1 MVAKTITH
9 TQFLVVKR
17 IAPIWMRRTRGKGH
31 SIVLYKEL
39 PSIPTCAFPQPKGH
53 FAYVL
58 DVGLPLCLVCA
69 IPLCHDLAIHRLLDY
84 GVVVGE
90 GLFVVLRLFL
100 KLLLQRLQG
109 ARHHTSN
116 SPHQLVVLR
125 LALCLFTFH
134 IRLALEHLV
143 VRLLKKHSPHVSYS
157 IFNLLLVSIALGIV
171 LGYVLQFPIAL
182 SLSLVPQR
190 LIDEDMGATKFP

>member
-1 MVAKTITH
+1 MVS
-9 TQFLVVKR
+9 R
-17 IAPIWMRRTRGKGH
+17 APSH
-31 SIVLYKEL
+31 KEL
-39 PSIPTCAFPQPKGH
+39 PPIPPCAFPQTKGY

-69 IPLCHDLAIHRLLDY
+69 IPLRHDLTIHRLLDY
-84 GVVVGE
+84 GVVFGE
-90 GLFVVLRLFL
+90 GLFVVLCLFL

-109 ARHHTSN
+109 ARHHASN

-134 IRLALEHLV
+134 IRLAFEHLV

-157 IFNLLLVSIALGIV
+157 IFNLLLVFIALGIV
-171 LGYVLQFPIAL
+171 LGYVLQFPSAFFLAL
-182 SLSLVPQR
+182 IVQR
-190 LIDEDMGATKFP
+190 LIDEDMGASKFP

>member
-1 MVAKTITH
+1 MVARTIKH
-9 TQFLVVKR
+9 TQFLVAKR

-69 IPLCHDLAIHRLLDY
+69 IPFRHDLAIHRLLDY
-84 GVVVGE
+84 GVVFGE
-90 GLFVVLRLFL
+90 GLFVVLCLFL

-109 ARHHTSN
+109 TRHHASH

-134 IRLALEHLV
+134 IRLALEHLIVRILNERFPYV
-143 VRLLKKHSPHVSYS
+143 VY
-157 IFNLLLVSIALGIV
+157 
-171 LGYVLQFPIAL
+171 PIL
-182 SLSLVPQR
+182 
-190 LIDEDMGATKFP
+190 